1 MSSQTDRPWSRI
13 QIVDAIAG
21 MGYAS
26 AGTFAIL
33 VLMELVMYPWR
44 DYTYSEVVDEHDIRS
59 SELLEM
65 QDLA

>member
-1 MSSQTDRPWSRI
+1 
-13 QIVDAIAG
+13 

-26 AGTFAIL
+26 AGTLAIL
-33 VLMELVMYPWR
+33 VLMELFMYPWR
-44 DYTYSEVVDEHDIRS
+44 NYTYSEVIDEHDIRS